1 MLPHATIADAPALDV
16 LLVPGGQGTRRESE
30 NAPLLAWIAKAAGP
44 CRWVT
49 SVCTGALLLAAA
61 GPARGKTVTTHW
73 GYVEALR
80 ARGDAGTVV
89 ENIRYVRDGNMVT
102 AAGVSAAS
110 TWRCGWWDNCTHPRS
125 PGRRS
130 GRWNMI
136 PRRPVPRRCEPQ
148 RPRALS
154 ACGFCAFDPTG

>member
-1 MLPHATIADAPALDV
+1 MRVLPHATIADAPALDV

-89 ENIRYVRDGNMVT
+89 ENIRYVRDGNIVT
-102 AAGVSAAS
+102 AAGVSAGIDMALWLVGQLH
-110 TWRCGWWDNCTHPRS
+110 TPALARAT
-125 PGRRS
+125 
-130 GRWNMI
+130 
-136 PRRPVPRRCEPQ
+136 Q
-148 RPRALS
+148 RAMEY
-154 ACGFCAFDPTG
+154 DPAPPYTAQV